1 MTEQASSIK
10 DLFYTKKTVFLK
22 YKVSK
27 ATNELTQIRFIL
39 PTRKASDIINILMA
53 GLCLKPFSFLSI
65 LFYSPLAYVDPLHC
79 DMTHLF
85 VELLKD
91 SLAEYSYDA
100 DIAELN
106 YKLETTVY
114 GIYVS

>member
-1 MTEQASSIK
+1 MSLYVYVSLIIICRANSNKLRGSSTNIVWK
-10 DLFYTKKTVFLK
+10 HVYMGESYGLLK
-22 YKVSK
+22 
-27 ATNELTQIRFIL
+27 
-39 PTRKASDIINILMA
+39 
-53 GLCLKPFSFLSI
+53 FSFLSI

>member
-1 MTEQASSIK
+1 M
-10 DLFYTKKTVFLK
+10 
-22 YKVSK
+22 SK

>member
-1 MTEQASSIK
+1 
-10 DLFYTKKTVFLK
+10 
-22 YKVSK
+22 
-27 ATNELTQIRFIL
+27 
-39 PTRKASDIINILMA
+39 
-53 GLCLKPFSFLSI
+53 
-65 LFYSPLAYVDPLHC
+65 
-79 DMTHLF
+79 MTHLF

-114 GIYVS
+114 GIYVSKCES